1 VLPIGAFAR
10 IGQVTHRMLRHWD
23 TAGLLVP
30 AHVDEFTGYRSYDPS
45 QLARLHRIV
54 ALRQLGFGL
63 DDIAAALADGV
74 DTGRLAVLLR
84 ERRDEVAREHALATA
99 QLADVA
105 RRLRLI
111 EEEKTMSTIEM
122 ITKDLRAVRL
132 AARTTT
138 VAEQPQVGAVVGPL
152 FDAVADVLTDAHGP
166 GLLEVPI
173 AQYDMGEDGVSIVC
187 GFEYD
192 GEPLPGIEIVELP
205 AEPLAACAIHLGPMN
220 GISRSWM
227 ALMAEA
233 TERGL
238 TPSGPGRELY
248 VRAEREDQADWVTE
262 LQQPVTRA

>member
-1 VLPIGAFAR
+1 
-10 IGQVTHRMLRHWD
+10 M
-23 TAGLLVP
+23 
-30 AHVDEFTGYRSYDPS
+30 
-45 QLARLHRIV
+45 
-54 ALRQLGFGL
+54 
-63 DDIAAALADGV
+63 
-74 DTGRLAVLLR
+74 
-84 ERRDEVAREHALATA
+84 
-99 QLADVA
+99 
-105 RRLRLI
+105 
-111 EEEKTMSTIEM
+111 
-122 ITKDLRAVRL
+122 
-132 AARTTT
+132 T

-152 FDAVADVLTDAHGP
+152 FDAVAEVLTHAHGP

-227 ALMAEA
+227 ALMTEA

-238 TPSGPGRELY
+238 TLSGPGRELY

>member
-84 ERRDEVAREHALATA
+84 ERRNGVAREHALATA
-99 QLADVA
+99 QLADVG

-122 ITKDLRAVRL
+122 ITKDLPAVRL
-132 AARTTT
+132 AARSTT

-152 FDAVADVLTDAHGP
+152 FDAVAKTLTDAHGP

-173 AQYDMGEDGVSIVC
+173 AQYDMGEDGVSVVC

-192 GEPLPGIEIVELP
+192 GERLEGQ
-205 AEPLAACAIHLGPMN
+205 LAACAIHLGPMD

-227 ALMAEA
+227 ALMTEA
-233 TERGL
+233 AERGL

-262 LQQPVTRA
+262 LQQPVARA